1 MLSFTRKVDYAVV
14 ALARLAE
21 QSESG
26 GGPMSARQIAGD
38 YGLPLPLLMNLLKDL
53 QKSGIITSTRG
64 AHGGYLLAERPSGIT
79 IMQVIEAVE
88 GAPELTPCC
97 GENYGMDPAERTCR
111 MVGACPMSASM
122 NRLHGKFI
130 GMLEQV
136 TLADMIEGEVDA
148 AVDQA
153 MGAAAG

>member
-21 QSESG
+21 QAEAA
-26 GGPMSARQIAGD
+26 GGPMSARQIASD

-53 QKSGIITSTRG
+53 QRGGVITSTRG
-64 AHGGYLLAERPSGIT
+64 AHGGYLLAEPPQSIS

-97 GENYGMDPAERTCR
+97 GENYGMNPEERTCR
-111 MVGACPMSASM
+111 MVGSCPMSESM
-122 NRLHGKFI
+122 KRLHAKVI
-130 GMLEQV
+130 EMLEQV

-148 AVDQA
+148 AV
-153 MGAAAG
+153 GKVTVAG